1 MSLTCPKSVKVF
13 AIKSDSNGEKVLG
26 YLFYYQKVDE
36 FYVELPSY
44 ADEWETPLLLSSF
57 AKRQQY
63 TVNRYWSRIWVQQRI
78 IPPDRQNINSILRDN
93 GLKTYDEFALLA
105 LAEGRCA
112 QDDCYIEPMEEIDL
126 PQEILDR
133 FSIRVEEAVPLA
145 EGQML
150 VFFRNGAARRCDMRQ
165 LCTDRRF
172 VPILQNARLFSTV
185 QVQTDGYGITWG
197 ENLDVGADQL
207 YREGMDIPLSIHD
220 FQSYASS
227 CITDTA
233 GACKLLNCSRQ
244 NISDLVKRGKLHPL
258 HTTSAGNL
266 FLLSELRQ
274 RLWM

>member
-1 MSLTCPKSVKVF
+1 MKLF
-13 AIKSDSNGEKVLG
+13 AIKSDSTGDKVLG
-26 YLFYYQKVDE
+26 YLLYYEKVNQFYI
-36 FYVELPSY
+36 ELPDE

-57 AKRQQY
+57 VKRGQR
-63 TVNRYWSRIWVQQRI
+63 TVNSYWSRAWVQQRI
-78 IPPDRQNINSILRDN
+78 IPPDRQNIGSILKAN
-93 GLKTYDEFALLA
+93 QLKAYDEFALLT

-112 QDDCYIEPMEEIDL
+112 QDDCYIEPVEETQL

-133 FSIRVEEAVPLA
+133 FSIRVEEAVPLDD
-145 EGQML
+145 GQML
-150 VFFRNGAARRCDMRQ
+150 VFFRNGAARKCNMRQ

-172 VPILQNARLFSTV
+172 APILRYAKLFSTV
-185 QVQTDGYGITWG
+185 RIQTDGYGVTWG

-207 YREGMDIPLSIHD
+207 YREGVDIPLSIHD
-220 FQSYASS
+220 FQSYAAC

-244 NISDLVKRGKLHPL
+244 NISDLVKRGKLHPF
-258 HTTSAGNL
+258 HTSTVGYL